1 MPTFREDLHLGHKV
15 ALLETDDIRDKAVTT
30 EKLDDG
36 AVTTEKIGDNE
47 VKSRNIDTG
56 AVTTEKIGDGEVKSR
71 NIAPGAVT
79 NDKLEDECITGDEI
93 EGSTVKNGKLANNA
107 VSTRNIQSKSVVASK
122 LGDDVVPTIVNPLI
136 RLAVEDLQNQID
148 SLDEHGVALSNKF
161 GLDSHIGI
169 SQQRLTDAINN
180 IYHLLEEALDRAL
193 LGFTWNVTPTTIFG
207 EWPTTVH
214 ITALPTNPEEVFEYL
229 KLTVGGEVVDEIK
242 EPVSSY
248 SFDVDLQQTANI
260 RLDAQVLGTA
270 YYRATDVQHYDSFW
284 LGAGSAYADIMDAA
298 HAINISQGARFAK
311 DITAEDNDHIIIV
324 MGDTWVPGFIR
335 ADMGGVE
342 IPFTSSD
349 VTIDGHTY
357 KVLVSENTYSEGTYN
372 IDING

>member
-15 ALLETDDIRDKAVTT
+15 PTLDTDDYSDRSITSGKISLQAIITELLADLAVSTGKLAEGAVTT
-30 EKLDDG
+30 PKLADLAVITSKLANLAVTTAKLADG
-36 AVTTEKIGDNE
+36 AVTN
-47 VKSRNIDTG
+47 
-56 AVTTEKIGDGEVKSR
+56 A
-71 NIAPGAVT
+71 
-79 NDKLEDECITGDEI
+79 
-93 EGSTVKNGKLANNA
+93 KLADDA
-107 VSTRNIQSKSVVASK
+107 VGADNIKPKAVVASK
-122 LGDDVVPTIVNPLI
+122 LGDDVVPTIVIPLI
-136 RLAVEDLQNQID
+136 RQAVEDLQNQID

-180 IYHLLEEALDRAL
+180 IYHLLEEALGRTL
-193 LGFTWNVTPTTIFG
+193 LGFTWNVTPTAIFG

-229 KLTVGGEVVDEIK
+229 KLTVGGEVVDEFK

-248 SFDVDLQQTANI
+248 SFDIDLQQTANI

-270 YYRATDVQHYDSFW
+270 YYRATEVQHYDSFW
-284 LGAGSAYADIMDAA
+284 LGAGTAYADIMDAA

-311 DITAEDNDHIIIV
+311 DVIAEDNDHIIIV
-324 MGDTWVPGFIR
+324 MGDTWEPGFIR